1 MQPYNAK
8 QVKSAWAGYYDY
20 NTFDQNGV
28 LGPHP
33 QLQNIFV
40 LGGFSGHGL
49 QQSPAAGKAAA
60 ELLLYGSC
68 TAVDVSRLAPG
79 RLWGS
84 EPLLEA
90 AIV

>member
-28 LGPHP
+28 LGSHP
-33 QLQNIFV
+33 QLRNVFV
-40 LGGFSGHGL
+40 LAGFSGHGL

-60 ELLLYGSC
+60 ELLLHGSC
-68 TAVDVSRLAPG
+68 MAVDVSRLAPG